1 MVNSSKRLR
10 RNLVV
15 STCLAAASLS
25 LPMLAYAGEAAAVTA
40 AGPSQVTE
48 VIVTAERRS
57 VNLQKSPLAIS
68 SVGSKALDQSFIT
81 SAAGLNGL
89 VPSLQITKASG
100 FENLVTIRG
109 VGSETPENSLTTT
122 PGVSEFIDGVY
133 IANTIS
139 LDQSLF
145 DVADIQVLRGP
156 QGALYGQS
164 SIGGALIINTN
175 QPKLKEFSGSGDFSA
190 GNYNLFRERAE
201 INLPLGD
208 DFAAR
213 LSVQKFDHDGFT
225 KDAAIPGFKLDA
237 AHDVSGKVA
246 ALWKPTDY
254 FQATLTG
261 MWYHSD
267 QAGDAQ
273 KNVVDP
279 STDPR
284 VVNQDYAGHFKLD
297 TQLYH
302 LNMQY
307 DAPWFTVKTVT
318 GYQILNHV
326 QSEDSDRS
334 TYATLGFYDTVA
346 AWNTSVNNF
355 TQELDIVSKPG
366 GKLDWVVGAFYLN
379 QTSHQF
385 VAEFGGT
392 SPPAPG
398 AFNIPADIKT
408 NPPEGLNYG
417 NDSHA
422 VHQSY
427 SVFGQATWHVTDALR
442 VTAGARMNLD
452 NTRDP
457 SDNFS
462 FVFGQSI
469 SKSSSHNGKWDN
481 VPTWRVEADYDVTP
495 ASMVYASVAHGYKP
509 GGANGSNGQ
518 QVVLPVFEP
527 ETNTSFEVGA
537 KNYFFDRSLRLNV
550 SAFYAVHKNFQYIQV
565 DPFPFDSG
573 ISNIPSIHDYG
584 IEFEST
590 YVALDN
596 RLHINANVTYDR
608 GQVQGHYKTID
619 STVANALEG
628 GPPSF
633 GGVFGTACQFNG
645 AYYNPACWAAV
656 EASAKDIGGKTP
668 PAMPE
673 WSGSISAS
681 YMFDVPTGTLT
692 PRVEYIYRG
701 DEWARIFN
709 EPGLDKVPAYGVVNL
724 NVEYAPRG
732 SKLRLSLAATNVT
745 DEAGINS
752 RYTDPFGSGQ
762 TSNQYIAPRQV
773 IGTIAY
779 SF

>member
-10 RNLVV
+10 RNLFV

-25 LPMLAYAGEAAAVTA
+25 LPMLAHAAAGTAVTE

-68 SVGSKALDQSFIT
+68 SVAGKSLDQSFIN
-81 SAAGLNGL
+81 SAAGLNGI

-100 FENLVTIRG
+100 FENLVAIRG

-139 LDQSLF
+139 LDQTLF
-145 DVADIQVLRGP
+145 DIADIQVLRGP

-164 SIGGALIINTN
+164 SIGGAILINTN

-201 INLPLGD
+201 VNIPLGD
-208 DFAAR
+208 DFAVRVSA
-213 LSVQKFDHDGFT
+213 QKYDHDGFT
-225 KDAAIPGFKLDA
+225 KDAAIPGFRLDA

-246 ALWKPTDY
+246 LLWQPTDN
-254 FQATLTG
+254 FKATLTG

-273 KNVVDP
+273 KNINDP

-284 VVNQDYAGHFKLD
+284 VVNQDYPGKFKLT

-307 DAPWFTVKTVT
+307 DAPWFTVKSVT
-318 GYQILNHV
+318 GYQDLDHI
-326 QSEDSDRS
+326 QQEDSSR
-334 TYATLGFYDTVA
+334 TTFALFPGKYDDVA
-346 AWNTSVNNF
+346 AWNTSVHNF
-355 TQELDIVSKPG
+355 SQELDIVSKPG

-385 VAEFGGT
+385 VAEFEGT
-392 SPPAPG
+392 TPPGPG
-398 AFNIPADIKT
+398 DLTIKPDIET
-408 NPPEGLNYG
+408 NRPGNLAYG

-422 VHQSY
+422 THQSY
-427 SVFGQATWHVTDALR
+427 SVFGQATYHITDALR
-442 VTAGARMNLD
+442 LTAGARMNLD
-452 NTRDP
+452 NTTDP
-457 SDNFS
+457 SLNFS
-462 FVFGQSI
+462 AFG
-469 SKSSSHNGKWDN
+469 KSFSDNKKWDN

-495 ASMVYASVAHGYKP
+495 VNMVYASVSHGYKP
-509 GGANGSNGQ
+509 GGVNGSNGQ
-518 QVVLPVFEP
+518 AVIGPDFEA
-527 ETNTSFEVGA
+527 ETNTSFEIGA
-537 KNYFFDRSLRLNV
+537 KNYFFDRALRLNI
-550 SAFYAVHKNFQYIQV
+550 SGFYAVHKNFQYIEV
-565 DPFPFDSG
+565 DPIPFDSG
-573 ISNIPSIHDYG
+573 IVNVPSIHDYG
-584 IEFEST
+584 VEMEAN

-596 RLHINANVTYDR
+596 RLHINANVAYER
-608 GQVQGHYKTID
+608 GSIEGNYKSID
-619 STVANALEG
+619 STVANAIE
-628 GPPSF
+628 S
-633 GGVFGTACQFNG
+633 TS
-645 AYYNPACWAAV
+645 PAC
-656 EASAKDIGGKTP
+656 SYSTP
-668 PAMPE
+668 PYQGPYGNPDCWTAVKNAARNLKGNTPPDMPAL
-673 WSGSISAS
+673 SGSINAS

-692 PRVEYIYRG
+692 PRIEYVYRG
-701 DEWARIFN
+701 DEWARVFN
-709 EPGLDKVPAYGVVNL
+709 VPGLDHVRAYGVVNL
-724 NVEYAPRG
+724 NVEYAPAG

-745 DEAGINS
+745 DENGINS
-752 RYTDPFGSGQ
+752 RYIDPFGTGQ
-762 TSNQYIAPRQV
+762 ISDQYIAPRQV

>member
-25 LPMLAYAGEAAAVTA
+25 LPMLAHAAAGTAVTE

-68 SVGSKALDQSFIT
+68 SVGAKALDQSFIT
-81 SAAGLNGL
+81 SATGLNGL

-164 SIGGALIINTN
+164 SIGGALIINTK
-175 QPKLKEFSGSGDFSA
+175 QPVLKEFSGSGDFSA

-225 KDAAIPGFKLDA
+225 KNAAIPGTSLDA

-246 ALWKPTDY
+246 LLWKPRDD

-273 KNVVDP
+273 KNIVDP

-284 VVNQDYAGHFKLD
+284 VVNQDFAGRFKLD

-307 DAPWFTVKTVT
+307 DAPWFTVKSVT
-318 GYQILNHV
+318 GYQILDHV
-326 QSEDSDRS
+326 QSEDGDRS
-334 TYATLGFYDTVA
+334 TFSTLGFYDTVA
-346 AWNTSVNNF
+346 AWNTTVHNF
-355 TQELDIVSKPG
+355 TQELDLVSKPG

-385 VAEFGGT
+385 VAEFGGST
-392 SPPAPG
+392 PPPGSFNTTGIESAPY
-398 AFNIPADIKT
+398 
-408 NPPEGLNYG
+408 PPNLNYG

-427 SVFGQATWHVTDALR
+427 SVFGQGTYHITDSFRL
-442 VTAGARMNLD
+442 TAGARMNLD
-452 NTRDP
+452 NTEDP
-457 SDNFS
+457 SFNFS
-462 FVFGQSI
+462 TNGT
-469 SKSSSHNGKWDN
+469 SHSDNKKWDN
-481 VPTWRVEADYDVTP
+481 VPTWRVEADYDATP
-495 ASMVYASVAHGYKP
+495 VNMLYASVSHGYKP

-518 QVVLPVFEP
+518 IVVQSVFEP
-527 ETNTSFEVGA
+527 EVNTSFEVGA

-565 DPFPFDSG
+565 DPKPFDSG

-584 IEFEST
+584 VEFEGN

-596 RLHINANVTYDR
+596 RLHINANLTWDR

-619 STVANALEG
+619 STVAMALEG
-628 GPPSF
+628 GPPSY
-633 GGVFGTACQFNG
+633 GGVFGTSCQFGG
-645 AYYNPACWAAV
+645 AYYNPACWADV
-656 EASAKDIGGKTP
+656 IASAKDIGGKTP

-673 WSGSISAS
+673 WSGSVSAS

-701 DEWARIFN
+701 EEWARIFN
-709 EPGLDKVPAYGVVNL
+709 EPSLDKVPAYGVVNL
-724 NVEYAPRG
+724 NLEYAPRG